1 MGHGPQATDRSISH
15 CIHSVSSLA
24 ILFLFVNEA
33 SGQLQEGS
41 RQDCFLGMLN
51 APFASVSLTVFFFF
65 FVNTTHLRKEGMA
78 TQVPLFTFSW
88 VRFQLP
94 ICAVADWNRSDSHTV
109 WQGRGKVSVIRNL
122 GCNYEIAKRK
132 THAGEMSL

>member
-24 ILFLFVNEA
+24 ILFLFVNEAGYQEA

-51 APFASVSLTVFFFF
+51 APFASVSLTVFFFLCEY
-65 FVNTTHLRKEGMA
+65 NTLEEGRDGY
-78 TQVPLFTFSW
+78 TGTPFHIFLGQVP
-88 VRFQLP
+88 
-94 ICAVADWNRSDSHTV
+94 VA
-109 WQGRGKVSVIRNL
+109 NL
-122 GCNYEIAKRK
+122 CSG
-132 THAGEMSL
+132 